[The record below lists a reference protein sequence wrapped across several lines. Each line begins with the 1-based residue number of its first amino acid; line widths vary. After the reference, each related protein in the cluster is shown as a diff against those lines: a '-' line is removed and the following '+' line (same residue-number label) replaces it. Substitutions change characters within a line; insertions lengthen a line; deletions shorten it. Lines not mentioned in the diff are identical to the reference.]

1 MLNFNIN
8 VKYKCVGEKKYLA
21 NMQKFTL
28 SITGSTKIK
37 VKLTHLLCGAG
48 LWVWT
53 QRPSVRVVGGLP
65 PRTPPSFSPPAQ
77 TSLQRPQWVAAS
89 QKLSVFGL

>member
-48 LWVWT
+48 LWV
-53 QRPSVRVVGGLP
+53 
-65 PRTPPSFSPPAQ
+65 
-77 TSLQRPQWVAAS
+77 
-89 QKLSVFGL
+89 